1 MLTFL
6 SRRAYNLEDYIDI
19 AIQSIVCQNMPCD
32 WELLVGDDGSTDGTV
47 EYINRW
53 VKKYPTNIKLYQWSK
68 DEVHSMN
75 GFRSAANRAKL
86 LEKSSGDYIIFLD
99 GDDCWLGTDKLKKQ
113 FDILESEENTDC
125 SCCGHNILKVVTEE
139 NYSKAMIPLN
149 VPRRKFSKQQYYHA
163 SMYVHTNTILF
174 RSCCKELML
183 NSLYKGFLNDIFIT
197 FCMLQYGK
205 MIYIPDTFAQYN
217 YTGTGLWT
225 GAKVVFS
232 KFRNVHLYDLEVNI
246 DPKFERTIFDSLC
259 GNMLTILN
267 AYKKED
273 IPVITP
279 LVEGLD
285 ADVFKCTL
293 TLFKLDNLSKKDLEY
308 KHHLKRR
315 IFISRIRSKLY
326 RICNGMYNVSLR
338 LVQKKL
344 VNLILFQL
352 WRISIH

>member
-1 MLTFL
+1 MKKISILIT
-6 SRRAYNLEDYIDI
+6 SYNLENYIDK
-19 AIQSIVCQNMPCD
+19 AIESVVSQQMPCK
-32 WELLVGDDGSTDGTV
+32 WELLVGDDGSTDSTV
-47 EYINRW
+47 QHVNKW
-53 VKKYPTNIKLYQWSK
+53 VEQYPDNIELFQWSK
-68 DEVHSMN
+68 DDAHSMN

-86 LEKSSGDYIIFLD
+86 LEKSMGDYIIFLD

-113 FDILESEENTDC
+113 FDLLDSEENKDC
-125 SCCGHNILKVVTEE
+125 SCCGHNILKVVDEE
-139 NYSKAMIPLN
+139 NYSEVMVSPK
-149 VPRRKFSKQQYYHA
+149 VPHRKFTKQQYYGA

-205 MIYIPDTFAQYN
+205 MLYIPDTFAQYN

-225 GAKVVFS
+225 GAKIVFS

-259 GNMLTILN
+259 GNMRTILN
-267 AYKKED
+267 VYKRED
-273 IPVITP
+273 IPVIKP

-293 TLFKLDNLSKKDLEY
+293 ALFKLDNLTKQECVY
-308 KHHLKRR
+308 KQNLRRR
-315 IFISRIRSKLY
+315 ILISRVRSKLY
-326 RICNGMYNVSLR
+326 RLYNGIYNAYLNCMY
-338 LVQKKL
+338 
-344 VNLILFQL
+344 
-352 WRISIH
+352 